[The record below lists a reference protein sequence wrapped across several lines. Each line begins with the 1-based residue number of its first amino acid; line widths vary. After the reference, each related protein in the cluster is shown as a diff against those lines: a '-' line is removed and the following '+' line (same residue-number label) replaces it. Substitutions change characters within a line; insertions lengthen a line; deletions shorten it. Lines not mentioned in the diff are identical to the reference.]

1 MITCFNVVL
10 PTVVWNHMLAYIR
23 NISLKYVDHHLYVM
37 FGPVFDY
44 DADGLADRDL
54 RAAR

>member
-1 MITCFNVVL
+1 MLCFNVVL

-44 DADGLADRDL
+44 DADGLADRNFT
-54 RAAR
+54 AAR